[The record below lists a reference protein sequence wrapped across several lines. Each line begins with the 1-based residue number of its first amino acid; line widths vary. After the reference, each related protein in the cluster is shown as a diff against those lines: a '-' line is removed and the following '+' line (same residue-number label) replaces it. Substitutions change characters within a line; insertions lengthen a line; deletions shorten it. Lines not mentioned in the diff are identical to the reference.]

1 MGFSQSANGDGCPTC
16 GRVECRKC
24 FTSVGQI
31 LGATGDLLPAALAH
45 IDSIIQ
51 AFKHLEVKA
60 SRQDDALALRIAE
73 QGKVSAR
80 TLLRNATGLD
90 NLLKVLAVGAAM
102 AFAFLA
108 GQSVGAVRGSYQ
120 EYLNVQEACAVKE

>member
-1 MGFSQSANGDGCPTC
+1 MGFSQSSTDGCPTC
-16 GRVECRKC
+16 GRTECRKC

-31 LGATGDLLPAALAH
+31 LGATGDILPTALAH

-51 AFKHLEVKA
+51 AFKYLEVKA
-60 SRQDDALALRIAE
+60 KHQDDALALRIAE

-90 NLLKVLAVGAAM
+90 NLLKVLAVCAVIGI
-102 AFAFLA
+102 AFLLGQNSPANKEEHHHVNA
-108 GQSVGAVRGSYQ
+108 GRPVEER
-120 EYLNVQEACAVKE
+120 